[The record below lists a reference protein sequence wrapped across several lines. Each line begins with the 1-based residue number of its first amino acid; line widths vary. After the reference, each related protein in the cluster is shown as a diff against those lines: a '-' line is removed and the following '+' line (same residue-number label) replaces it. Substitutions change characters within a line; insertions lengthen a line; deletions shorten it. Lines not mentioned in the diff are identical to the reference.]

1 VDDEG
6 NIFIRGRI
14 KSMILSS
21 SGQNIYPEELE
32 AVLSTCPYVSESLVL
47 DRGGKIVALVYAD
60 IPEGI
65 DAEARYSVPETIRAA
80 ANKALPTYSQIAK
93 VELVEKP
100 FEKTP
105 KMSIKRYL
113 YH

>member
-1 VDDEG
+1 
-6 NIFIRGRI
+6 
-14 KSMILSS
+14 M
-21 SGQNIYPEELE
+21 
-32 AVLSTCPYVSESLVL
+32 L

-60 IPEGI
+60 IPEGM
-65 DAEARYSVPETIRAA
+65 DAEARYSVPETIRVA
-80 ANKALPTYSQIAK
+80 ANKALPTYSQIVK